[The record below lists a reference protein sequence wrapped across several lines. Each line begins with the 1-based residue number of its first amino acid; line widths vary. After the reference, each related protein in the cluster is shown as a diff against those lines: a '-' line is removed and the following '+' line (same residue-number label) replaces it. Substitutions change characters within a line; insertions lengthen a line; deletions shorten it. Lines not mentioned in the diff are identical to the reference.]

1 MSKKSTKFS
10 LNITDHLQQECE
22 AMAKHAL
29 ESGKSL
35 PAPIV
40 QTLDRFNR
48 LEPNSHADEDLEQLT
63 AAHAQLVQIVAPA
76 RPETLLLLAAE
87 NQQNLFCRTLGPVP
101 LIRHLTVTAVF
112 LLAAFATM
120 TILGPGRVYDMA
132 YYLIA
137 AGLGGT
143 FFNLY
148 KANRYIVANTFD
160 PTYAFSYWIRITL
173 GLIAGLILA
182 TLIFPNGVEG
192 SGTLP
197 LTPALI
203 ALLGGFSADVLYRI
217 LARLVEVL
225 ELLVE
230 GRVPTSNPNEQE
242 RLAKAIEA
250 ITNKDAA
257 AVAAGK

>member
-1 MSKKSTKFS
+1 MSKNRIKFTI
-10 LNITDHLQQECE
+10 NITEHLRQECE

-29 ESGKSL
+29 ESGNSL
-35 PAPIV
+35 PASIV
-40 QTLDRFNR
+40 QTLHKFNR
-48 LEPNSHADEDLEQLT
+48 LEENGYADEDLEKLT
-63 AAHAQLVQIVAPA
+63 AAHTQLVKIVTPA

-87 NQQNLFCRTLGPVP
+87 NKQNVFSRTLGPVP
-101 LIRHLTVTAVF
+101 LIRQLTVTAVV
-112 LLAAFATM
+112 LLTAFAIM
-120 TILGPGRVYDMA
+120 TIWGPSRAHDIA
-132 YYLIA
+132 YHLIA

-143 FFNLY
+143 FFGLY
-148 KANRYIVANTFD
+148 KANRYIVNNTFD

-182 TLIFPNGVEG
+182 TIIFPNGAES

-225 ELLVE
+225 ELLVQ
-230 GRVPTSNPNEQE
+230 GQMPASSAGEQE

-250 ITNKDAA
+250 LTNKE
-257 AVAAGK
+257 AGAIATGK

>member
-1 MSKKSTKFS
+1 VSKKGCKFTI
-10 LNITDHLQQECE
+10 NIAEHLQQECE

-29 ESGKSL
+29 ESGSSL
-35 PAPIV
+35 PASIV
-40 QTLDRFNR
+40 QTLNKFHCS
-48 LEPNSHADEDLEQLT
+48 EPKTFTDDDLERLT
-63 AAHAQLVQIVAPA
+63 TAHAQLVKIVAPA

-87 NQQNLFCRTLGPVP
+87 NQQNLLCRTLGPVS
-101 LIRHLTVTAVF
+101 LIRQLTVTAVI
-112 LLAAFATM
+112 LLGAFAAM
-120 TILGPGRVYDMA
+120 TILGPGKAYDMA

-143 FFNLY
+143 FFGLY

-192 SGTLP
+192 GGSLP

-230 GRVPTSNPNEQE
+230 GRIPTSSPDEQD
-242 RLAKAIEA
+242 RLVKAIEA
-250 ITNKDAA
+250 ITNQDAA
-257 AVAAGK
+257 AVAGQ

>member
-1 MSKKSTKFS
+1 VSKKSCKFTI
-10 LNITDHLQQECE
+10 NITEHLQQECE

-35 PAPIV
+35 PASIV
-40 QTLDRFNR
+40 QTLNKFQCS
-48 LEPNSHADEDLEQLT
+48 EPNHITDEDLAQLT
-63 AAHAQLVQIVAPA
+63 TTHAQLVKIVMPA

-87 NQQNLFCRTLGPVP
+87 DQQNLLCRTLGPVP
-101 LIRHLTVTAVF
+101 LIRQLTVTAVI

-120 TILGPGRVYDMA
+120 TILGPGKVYDMA

-143 FFNLY
+143 FFGLY

-182 TLIFPNGVEG
+182 TLIFPNGAEG
-192 SGTLP
+192 SGTLS

-203 ALLGGFSADVLYRI
+203 ALMGGFSADVLYRI

-225 ELLVE
+225 ELLVQ
-230 GRVPTSNPNEQE
+230 GQMPTSSTDEQE
-242 RLAKAIEA
+242 RLAKVIETL
-250 ITNKDAA
+250 TNRENANL
-257 AVAAGK
+257 AAGK

>member
-1 MSKKSTKFS
+1 MSKKSSKFTI
-10 LNITDHLQQECE
+10 NITEHLRQECE

-29 ESGKSL
+29 ESGNSL
-35 PAPIV
+35 PASIV
-40 QTLDRFNR
+40 QTLDKFNR
-48 LEPNSHADEDLEQLT
+48 LEPNGHADEDLAQLN
-63 AAHAQLVQIVAPA
+63 AAHAQLVKIVAPA

-87 NQQNLFCRTLGPVP
+87 NQQNLFCRTLGPVS
-101 LIRHLTVTAVF
+101 LIRQLTVTAVI
-112 LLAAFATM
+112 LLAGFATM
-120 TILGPGRVYDMA
+120 TILGPGKAYDMA

-143 FFNLY
+143 FFGLY

-182 TLIFPNGVEG
+182 TLIFPNGADG
-192 SGTLP
+192 SGILP

-203 ALLGGFSADVLYRI
+203 ALMGGFSADVLYRI

-225 ELLVE
+225 ELLVQ
-230 GRVPTSNPNEQE
+230 GQMPTSSAGEQE
-242 RLAKAIEA
+242 RLVKAVEA
-250 ITNKDAA
+250 LTKKEAA
-257 AVAAGK
+257 ALAAGK

>member
-1 MSKKSTKFS
+1 VSKKNCNFTI
-10 LNITDHLQQECE
+10 NITVHLRQECE

-29 ESGKSL
+29 ESGSSL
-35 PAPIV
+35 PASIV
-40 QTLDRFNR
+40 QTLNKFHCS
-48 LEPNSHADEDLEQLT
+48 EPNSHADEDLEKLT
-63 AAHAQLVQIVAPA
+63 TAHAQLVKIVAPA

-87 NQQNLFCRTLGPVP
+87 NEQNLFCRTLGPVP
-101 LIRHLTVTAVF
+101 LIRHLTVMAVI

-120 TILGPGRVYDMA
+120 TILGPGKAYDMA

-143 FFNLY
+143 FFGLY

-182 TLIFPNGVEG
+182 TLIFPNGVE
-192 SGTLP
+192 SGDTLP

-225 ELLVE
+225 ELLVQ
-230 GRVPTSNPNEQE
+230 GQMPPSTAAEQE

-250 ITNKDAA
+250 LTNKEAA
-257 AVAAGK
+257 ALAAGK

>member
-1 MSKKSTKFS
+1 MSKKSCKFT
-10 LNITDHLQQECE
+10 LNITDHIRQECD

-29 ESGKSL
+29 ESGNSL
-35 PAPIV
+35 PASIV

-48 LEPNSHADEDLEQLT
+48 LEANSHTNEDLEHLT
-63 AAHAQLVQIVAPA
+63 AAHKYLVQIVAPA
-76 RPETLLLLAAE
+76 RPETLLLLATE
-87 NQQNLFCRTLGPVP
+87 DKQNWLCRTLGPVP
-101 LIRHLTVTAVF
+101 LIRQLTVTAVI
-112 LLAAFATM
+112 LLAAFATI
-120 TILGPGRVYDMA
+120 TILGPGKVYDMA

-143 FFNLY
+143 FFGLY

-182 TLIFPNGVEG
+182 TLIFPNGAAG
-192 SGTLP
+192 NGTLS

-203 ALLGGFSADVLYRI
+203 ALMGGYSADVLYRI

-225 ELLVE
+225 ELLVQ
-230 GRVPTSNPNEQE
+230 GQMPTSSTSQQE

-250 ITNKDAA
+250 IANKDAA

>member
-1 MSKKSTKFS
+1 MSKKSCKFT
-10 LNITDHLQQECE
+10 LNITEHLQQECE

-29 ESGKSL
+29 ESGSGL
-35 PAPIV
+35 PVSIV
-40 QTLDRFNR
+40 QTLDKFNR
-48 LEPNSHADEDLEQLT
+48 LEPNGHSDNDLEQLT
-63 AAHAQLVQIVAPA
+63 IAHAQLVKIVAPA

-101 LIRHLTVTAVF
+101 LIRHLTVTAVI

-120 TILGPGRVYDMA
+120 TILGPGKAYDMA
-132 YYLIA
+132 YYLVA

-143 FFNLY
+143 FFGLY
-148 KANRYIVANTFD
+148 KANCYIVANTFD

-192 SGTLP
+192 SGSLP
-197 LTPALI
+197 LTPAII

-230 GRVPTSNPNEQE
+230 GRMPTSSPDQQE
-242 RLAKAIEA
+242 RLVKAIEA

-257 AVAAGK
+257 AMAAGK

>member
-1 MSKKSTKFS
+1 MSKKRSKFTI
-10 LNITDHLQQECE
+10 NITEHLRQECE

-29 ESGKSL
+29 ESGSGM
-35 PAPIV
+35 PASIV
-40 QTLDRFNR
+40 QTLDKFNQ
-48 LEPNSHADEDLEQLT
+48 LEANSHTGEDLAQLT
-63 AAHAQLVQIVAPA
+63 TAHAQLVKIVAPA

-87 NQQNLFCRTLGPVP
+87 DRQNLFCRTLGPVP
-101 LIRHLTVTAVF
+101 LIRHLTVTAVI

-120 TILGPGRVYDMA
+120 TILGPGKAYDMA

-143 FFNLY
+143 FFGLY

-182 TLIFPNGVEG
+182 TLIFPNGVESSG
-192 SGTLP
+192 SLP

-203 ALLGGFSADVLYRI
+203 ALLGGFSADVLHRI

-225 ELLVE
+225 ELLVQ
-230 GRVPTSNPNEQE
+230 GQMPPSNPGEQE

-250 ITNKDAA
+250 LTNKEAA
-257 AVAAGK
+257 ALAAGK

>member
-1 MSKKSTKFS
+1 MSKKSCKFT
-10 LNITDHLQQECE
+10 LNITEHLQQECD

-29 ESGKSL
+29 ESGSSL
-35 PAPIV
+35 SPSIV
-40 QTLDRFNR
+40 QTLDKFNR
-48 LEPNSHADEDLEQLT
+48 LEPRTHTPEDLEQLT
-63 AAHAQLVQIVAPA
+63 NAHGQLVKIVAPA

-87 NQQNLFCRTLGPVP
+87 NEQNMLCRTLGPVP
-101 LIRHLTVTAVF
+101 LIRQLTVTAVL
-112 LLAAFATM
+112 LLAAFAVM
-120 TILGPGRVYDMA
+120 TILGPGKTYDMA
-132 YYLIA
+132 YYLIS

-143 FFNLY
+143 FFGLY

-173 GLIAGLILA
+173 GLIAGLVLA

-230 GRVPTSNPNEQE
+230 GRVPTSSPGEQE

-250 ITNKDAA
+250 LTNKDAA